1 MRHLA
6 SSGSTGRMRA
16 SRRRPWTRRRGEGG
30 PVAMA
35 TATASSRPS
44 RPWWRGREGGEGE
57 NGGAVRAIET
67 ALAGLFAAPR
77 KLAGR
82 RWHGRVCA
90 HGEHALGVLLARW
103 RRRLASAS
111 WFGPCWARPGKRQVS
126 LLSLSLSFIS
136 VSVFL
141 FCYFVLGFI
150 KNARAFPKIMKL
162 IMATV

>member
-1 MRHLA
+1 
-6 SSGSTGRMRA
+6 
-16 SRRRPWTRRRGEGG
+16 
-30 PVAMA
+30 MA
-35 TATASSRPS
+35 TATASGVDELHP
-44 RPWWRGREGGEGE
+44 GREGDEGE

-111 WFGPCWARPGKRQVS
+111 WAGPHSAGPQLGRLVTGERQVS
-126 LLSLSLSFIS
+126 F
-136 VSVFL
+136 SVFL
-141 FCYFVLGFI
+141 FFFLFSIYLLCFDLV
-150 KNARAFPKIMKL
+150 KIL
-162 IMATV
+162 NHFQNS

>member
-1 MRHLA
+1 
-6 SSGSTGRMRA
+6 
-16 SRRRPWTRRRGEGG
+16 
-30 PVAMA
+30 MA
-35 TATASSRPS
+35 TATASGVDELHS
-44 RPWWRGREGGEGE
+44 GREGDEGE
-57 NGGAVRAIET
+57 NGGAVRAIQT

-136 VSVFL
+136 VSVF
-141 FCYFVLGFI
+141 YFGYYVLI
-150 KNARAFPKIMKL
+150 
-162 IMATV
+162 